1 MGHALPRSRF
11 GLPIKCVLL
20 GDSWPVGIRQ
30 KLTRCLNQCL
40 FQEQN
45 TAGKPST
52 MIATHPQ
59 RRRPNRRRKGAA
71 AVELALSLPFLF
83 ALAFGMLEYNN
94 IVRLRSRMVNAAY
107 ESARLATRPVT
118 STSSAASADAVATY
132 CQTLLT
138 QLGVNGATVTV
149 SPSNLSGITPQQTV
163 TVTITAPVSSNSLT
177 TLVIGSSTMTTAS
190 ATLCVE

>member
-1 MGHALPRSRF
+1 M
-11 GLPIKCVLL
+11 
-20 GDSWPVGIRQ
+20 
-30 KLTRCLNQCL
+30 
-40 FQEQN
+40 
-45 TAGKPST
+45 
-52 MIATHPQ
+52 
-59 RRRPNRRRKGAA
+59 
-71 AVELALSLPFLF
+71 ELALSLPFLF